1 MAVQQIQGQSEMK
14 KEIKAWAIKLRKRN
28 FYQNID
34 GHPFIYSTKSHAS
47 NVAMRMRV
55 WEELHAEPVRVRVRI
70 EEIV

>member
-1 MAVQQIQGQSEMK
+1 MR

-34 GHPFIYSTKSHAS
+34 GNPFIYSTKSNALT
-47 NVAMRMRV
+47 VAMRIKS
-55 WEELHAEPVRVRVRI
+55 WEQISAEPIRVKVRI

>member
-1 MAVQQIQGQSEMK
+1 MR

-34 GHPFIYSTKSHAS
+34 GNPFIYSTKSNAS
-47 NVAMRMRV
+47 TVAMRIKS
-55 WEELHAEPVRVRVRI
+55 WEQISAEPIRVRVRI

>member
-1 MAVQQIQGQSEMK
+1 MK

-34 GHPFIYSTKSHAS
+34 GHPFLYSTKSNAS
-47 NVAMRMRV
+47 TVAMRIRH
-55 WEELHAEPVRVRVRI
+55 WEEINAEPVRVRVRI